1 MSQSGAAGSTVYFLH
16 TIWYCLHVLNILQ
29 HALDRFSA
37 AWEKYRGRLLC
48 LSSNPMQCMRQV
60 SGNTLQQVEKFK
72 YLGVVFT
79 SGGRRSEE
87 IDIRVGKAN
96 AVLREFYWSVV
107 RKRELSNT
115 AKLSVFKSVVVPIL
129 TYGHAFWVMT
139 ERIST
144 QVQAPNMGFLRRVHG
159 VTEGLTE
166 VRLRPGQETSLA
178 LPYSNLRS
186 FGSKCS
192 ALKKK
197 LATSAGTFW
206 RLPVIRRPRYATGV
220 TLPDKLCSCEIRR
233 ALNVETL
240 LRIERTQ
247 PR

>member
-1 MSQSGAAGSTVYFLH
+1 MSLFKPNAVYAASERQYTAAGGEVQVPRGGIYE
-16 TIWYCLHVLNILQ
+16 WRK
-29 HALDRFSA
+29 AERGDR
-37 AWEKYRGRLLC
+37 Y
-48 LSSNPMQCMRQV
+48 
-60 SGNTLQQVEKFK
+60 T
-72 YLGVVFT
+72 
-79 SGGRRSEE
+79 
-87 IDIRVGKAN
+87 VGKAN

-197 LATSAGTFW
+197 LATSAGTLW